1 MTIKAYAAM
10 QAGGSLEP
18 YEYDPGPLGPD
29 EVEVDII
36 NCGICHSDL
45 SMINNSWMMAHFPL
59 IPGHEIVGRI
69 RSVGAHVQHLQTGTL
84 VGVGWFARS
93 CMTCEQCMAGDHN
106 LCAEAQGVIIDH
118 HGGFADRV
126 RAHWGWVIPIPE
138 GIDQTKA
145 GPLFCGGITVFNPIV
160 QNGIRPLDRVAV
172 VGIGGLGHMAL
183 QFLNAWGCEVT
194 AFSTSPT
201 KEPEARQMGAH
212 RFVSSK
218 DEAALE
224 SLAGNFDMVLV
235 TVNVN
240 LNWQAYINT
249 LKPKGTLHF
258 VGAAPSVSS
267 DVFALIGGQ
276 RSISGSPL
284 GSPATISR
292 MLDFAQRHDVA
303 PLTETFGM
311 SQVNDALERL
321 RSGQARYRIVLEND
335 F

>member
-10 QAGGSLEP
+10 QAGSPLEP

-69 RSVGAHVQHLQTGTL
+69 RAVGAHVQHLQAGTL

-106 LCAEAQGVIIDH
+106 LCAEAQGIIIDH

-126 RAHWGWVIPIPE
+126 RAHCGWVIPIPE
-138 GIDQTKA
+138 GIDEAKA
-145 GPLFCGGITVFNPIV
+145 GPLFCGGITVFNPIL

-172 VGIGGLGHMAL
+172 IGIGGLGHMAL

-194 AFSTSPT
+194 AFSTSPA
-201 KEPEARQMGAH
+201 KETEARQMGAH
-212 RFVSSK
+212 RFVSSN
-218 DEAALE
+218 DEATLE
-224 SLAGNFDMVLV
+224 SMAGNFDMVLV

-267 DVFALIGGQ
+267 DVFALIVGQ